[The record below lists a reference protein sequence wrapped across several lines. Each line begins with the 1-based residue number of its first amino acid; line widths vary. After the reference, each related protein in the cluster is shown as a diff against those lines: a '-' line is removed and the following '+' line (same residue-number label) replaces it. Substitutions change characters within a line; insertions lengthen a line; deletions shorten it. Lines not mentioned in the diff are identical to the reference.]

1 MERQLKRIRIL
12 AIPGLL
18 WIALACSFLSSG
30 AGGEAQPW
38 KTEVKGTPA
47 GGSETGAAPTEKE
60 PVEFRSLKDMGRI
73 VFSSIRE
80 NGLSDI
86 YMMNADGSDVHF
98 LNMADSIER
107 APAWS
112 PDGEWIAF
120 LGNGNRNTFDIM
132 RMRPGGADLS
142 NLTDTTS
149 DESGFDW
156 SPDGSQIAFTSN
168 RSGNYELYVMD
179 ADGSNVKQLTQTVDV
194 DEAEPAFSPNGATI
208 GCLCGP
214 AGEYTGDICLV
225 NADGSGETNLTPDD
239 PDIDDFIWSPDGSRI
254 AFGMPLAPEE
264 IWMMGA
270 DGEGKENLTNDPADD
285 GGIAFSPDGST
296 IVFSSD
302 RDGKT
307 KQIYLVH
314 LDDRSIT
321 PLTDNDMVNV
331 SPAFSPDGAW
341 VVFVQAKSL
350 GEFDFELFAVRIDG
364 KGLTNLTS
372 NPGKDSGA
380 DWEPI

>member
-1 MERQLKRIRIL
+1 MERQLKRIRFL

-18 WIALACSFLSSG
+18 WITLACSFLSSG

-38 KTEVKGTPA
+38 KTGAPT
-47 GGSETGAAPTEKE
+47 GGSGSEATATGKT
-60 PVEFRSLKDMGRI
+60 PVAFRELKDMGRI

-86 YMMNADGSDVHF
+86 YMMNADGSDIHF
-98 LNMADSIER
+98 LNFSGSTDL

-120 LGNGNRNTFDIM
+120 QSTGERNTFDIL
-132 RMRPGGADLS
+132 RMRPEGTEIT

-156 SPDGSQIAFTSN
+156 SPDGSQIAFTSD
-168 RSGNYELYVMD
+168 RSGNYELYVMS
-179 ADGSNVKQLTQTVDV
+179 ADGSNVKQLTQTGDR
-194 DEAEPAFSPNGATI
+194 DEAEPAWAPDGKTI

-214 AGEYTGDICLV
+214 TGEYTGDICLV

-239 PDIDDFIWSPDGSRI
+239 QDIDDFIWSPDGLRI
-254 AFGMPLAPEE
+254 AFGMPLFPEE
-264 IWMMGA
+264 IWMVGV
-270 DGEGKENLTNDPADD
+270 DGEGKEQLTDNPADD
-285 GGIAFSPDGST
+285 GGIAFSPDGSM

-307 KQIYLVH
+307 KQIYLLH

-341 VVFVQAKSL
+341 VVFVQALSL
-350 GEFDFELFAVRIDG
+350 GEFDFELYAVRIDG
-364 KGLTNLTS
+364 KKLTNLT
-372 NPGKDSGA
+372 NDPGKDYGA
-380 DWEPI
+380 DWEPMS